1 MSNKNKLNEIKK
13 VKDMEKL
20 LKEQGFSYN
29 RTAGSHAIWTK
40 PGCTS
45 ASVPCHGNEIARG
58 TARDIL
64 KAIFG
69 QNYRDIE

>member
-1 MSNKNKLNEIKK
+1 MSNNKLNEIKK
-13 VKDMEKL
+13 VKDMEKF
-20 LKEQGFSYN
+20 LKEQGFVYN
-29 RTAGSHAIWTK
+29 RTSGSHAIWTK

-45 ASVPCHGNEIARG
+45 ASVPCHGKDLPRG

-69 QNYRDIE
+69 QNYRDQE